1 MPRFRDS
8 RTWRLLRNVP
18 TQFQRLV
25 KEVLSLRQKIV
36 SVRQSIYFL
45 RRCLDHRIVPNFISK
60 KRLRDLLG
68 SSKSD
73 RKIFEIEMQL
83 LRLALRTRRDHMFSM
98 LKKCVS
104 KEQCCARYLEDRL
117 WKRIVG
123 ESKSICDSIRSK
135 VKTTLQK
142 KFDNLCS
149 TSRNFKDGS
158 SPTMTGRVPA
168 EHTTSMTG
176 QSDMR
181 GSRVTVL
188 GGFPLPDCAR
198 SLLELG
204 PSFSPYQSISTFVL
218 RRIIC
223 NLHDLQDRL
232 RYKAK
237 IDSGSLI
244 PGPNTNALNVP
255 FPRTYFK
262 QQEPNVCS
270 DVSFRIFADE
280 VFKVLGTYQKQRMP
294 SNISREQA
302 YGLKLLQDLIKS
314 RTIRLSVSDKGGE
327 FVVIPRQ
334 LDVII
339 TKHHLGDTS
348 IYRPSSAKDFQTQ
361 CRRLN
366 RVWMTTAKSAGLDHS
381 LITQLKI
388 ESPCCSVLYLLIKTH
403 KFAATDDSASIAPTS
418 IKVRPIV
425 SCVGGPTDRIGWFLN
440 VILVQL
446 LKYIPSHLTNIQMFL
461 NKLQA
466 LQPNSACVMESF
478 DVESLYT
485 NVSNV
490 SAMEAVLELLNQY
503 QSMIN
508 MHGFSIDQVMSLLKE
523 CLSCNIFRWSGEYF
537 EQIRGLAMG
546 QRLAPILAIAFMSKI
561 EAPVLEHRP
570 MLYCRYIDDCFI
582 VCSTQEQMDMYFDLL
597 NTQSEHIRLT
607 RERPSGSWL
616 PFLNVQV
623 RRHSGM
629 LSTKWYRKPSN
640 QRISSCIATRLILFR
655 LSGPL

>member
-1 MPRFRDS
+1 
-8 RTWRLLRNVP
+8 
-18 TQFQRLV
+18 
-25 KEVLSLRQKIV
+25 
-36 SVRQSIYFL
+36 
-45 RRCLDHRIVPNFISK
+45 
-60 KRLRDLLG
+60 
-68 SSKSD
+68 
-73 RKIFEIEMQL
+73 
-83 LRLALRTRRDHMFSM
+83 
-98 LKKCVS
+98 
-104 KEQCCARYLEDRL
+104 
-117 WKRIVG
+117 
-123 ESKSICDSIRSK
+123 
-135 VKTTLQK
+135 
-142 KFDNLCS
+142 
-149 TSRNFKDGS
+149 
-158 SPTMTGRVPA
+158 
-168 EHTTSMTG
+168 
-176 QSDMR
+176 
-181 GSRVTVL
+181 
-188 GGFPLPDCAR
+188 
-198 SLLELG
+198 
-204 PSFSPYQSISTFVL
+204 
-218 RRIIC
+218 
-223 NLHDLQDRL
+223 
-232 RYKAK
+232 
-237 IDSGSLI
+237 
-244 PGPNTNALNVP
+244 
-255 FPRTYFK
+255 
-262 QQEPNVCS
+262 
-270 DVSFRIFADE
+270 
-280 VFKVLGTYQKQRMP
+280 MP

-366 RVWMTTAKSAGLDHS
+366 RVRMTTAKSAGLDHS
-381 LITQLKI
+381 LTTRLRI
-388 ESPCCSVLYLLIKTH
+388 ESPCCPVLYLLIKTH
-403 KFAATDDSASIAPTS
+403 KFAATDDLASIAPTS

-446 LKYIPSHLTNIQMFL
+446 LKYIPSHPTNTQMFL

-503 QSMIN
+503 QSVIN

-570 MLYCRYIDDCFI
+570 MLYCRYIDDCFV
-582 VCSTQEQMDMYFDLL
+582 VCSTQEQMDMCFDLL

-607 RERPSGSWL
+607 RERPSESWL
-616 PFLNVQV
+616 TFLNVQV
-623 RRHSGM
+623 RLHSGM

-640 QRISSCIATRLILFR
+640 KNIIVHCHSAHPFQTKRAVVRNMFRTAASVCSGENERRESVKMAHEIAALNGYGPSSTSHRERNAVTNNRPRGTSLNGKIPFIIPFVSGELSTSIRRCLSVWSAQLARKARKEGDCTIAGVVYKITCCSCGEEYIGETSRPLYVRIKEHVEGKVRSRVSSALGAHRVESHCRADFEITAAVLARESQTPARKTLEVFWIQVARPKMDRKEEGITITRELRPYIR
-655 LSGPL
+655 LAFHQ